1 MKRSAKKLISV
12 LLSLVL
18 TFCGVLSVAALAYEA
33 QTERFYPSIVI
44 PGIFQSDVRLY
55 DENGNEMLKADGTPY
70 ERPFYLDDTDAIVK
84 QALEEALAPIA
95 GMLILQKDK
104 EERAAKAVADVVGR
118 VVAGKIKNDE
128 TGHPI
133 NNIKAVPY
141 NTSLANLSEEDRA
154 FALNAIPLHAYVEK
168 AGLEN
173 LYFYSFASL
182 GSIKELAE
190 GLYDLIQI
198 AKRETGMPKV
208 NLAPISQG
216 GTIFNA
222 LMQLYKDRGLN
233 IADDIHRVC
242 LVVPGSDGAAVFS
255 DLYINGLTD
264 DPAALYGA
272 MLPSIMDSDQQWLAY
287 LINLLLRY
295 FPGADLCNILDQTVY
310 TLIEDYLEYSSALW
324 ALLTAAQYPAAREKY
339 LMDDDNAIIR
349 AEADWYQNARLNHR
363 AYMLEA
369 AESGVEFFD
378 IVDYN
383 FGLYA
388 ICDSWD
394 KLNADGVI
402 HTDSE
407 SLGAYSVP
415 PQATLPEDY
424 AQKNTYCA
432 DPTHN
437 HVDPHRK
444 VDASA
449 GIFPESTFYFYGQ
462 QHTTT
467 ASNDVII
474 RLASR
479 ILWDDSFKGIYSDP
493 GFPQFNYARSSRKLI
508 NLYNAWADYD
518 ASQLSDDLRL
528 RFAAA
533 MDDAKAAIDSTFMP
547 TEEHEAVYAN
557 LRDVTQEIEGKTP
570 DLKTRAKDG
579 FLKVLTKILRFFS
592 ELMLKLLGGKGYS
605 DVFRIF

>member
-1 MKRSAKKLISV
+1 MKHAGKRLIAAV
-12 LLSLVL
+12 LSLVL
-18 TFCGVLSVAALAYEA
+18 AFAGLVSVTAETVENERA
-33 QTERFYPSIVI
+33 RFYPSIVI

-104 EERAAKAVADVVGR
+104 EARAAKAVADVVGR

-182 GSIKELAE
+182 GSIKDLAE

-198 AKRETGMPKV
+198 AKAETGMPKV

-222 LMQLYKDRGLN
+222 LMQLYRDRGLN
-233 IADDIHRVC
+233 LADDVHRVC

-264 DPAALYGA
+264 DPNALYGA

-310 TLIEDYLEYSSALW
+310 TLIED
-324 ALLTAAQYPAAREKY
+324 
-339 LMDDDNAIIR
+339 
-349 AEADWYQNARLNHR
+349 
-363 AYMLEA
+363 
-369 AESGVEFFD
+369 
-378 IVDYN
+378 
-383 FGLYA
+383 
-388 ICDSWD
+388 
-394 KLNADGVI
+394 
-402 HTDSE
+402 
-407 SLGAYSVP
+407 
-415 PQATLPEDY
+415 
-424 AQKNTYCA
+424 
-432 DPTHN
+432 
-437 HVDPHRK
+437 
-444 VDASA
+444 
-449 GIFPESTFYFYGQ
+449 
-462 QHTTT
+462 
-467 ASNDVII
+467 
-474 RLASR
+474 
-479 ILWDDSFKGIYSDP
+479 
-493 GFPQFNYARSSRKLI
+493 RSS
-508 NLYNAWADYD
+508 
-518 ASQLSDDLRL
+518 S
-528 RFAAA
+528 
-533 MDDAKAAIDSTFMP
+533 
-547 TEEHEAVYAN
+547 
-557 LRDVTQEIEGKTP
+557 
-570 DLKTRAKDG
+570 
-579 FLKVLTKILRFFS
+579 
-592 ELMLKLLGGKGYS
+592 
-605 DVFRIF
+605 